1 MSNIKL
7 VHSGGNSVSLT
18 TPTSNPASNITFKLP
33 QSDGSAGQVLQT
45 DGNGNLSWVTPATT
59 NGIRMAD
66 QWRRAAVLALNS
78 GENFLTSDWE
88 RVDGSG
94 QGVYI
99 PNGGMTQS
107 SGIFTF
113 PMTGIY
119 KVEWQCYFEDTGSAS
134 VNSANIYITTDN
146 NTYTNR
152 SSAVNSVADVG
163 SYSYVSAHTQ
173 TFVDVTDTSQVKV
186 KFRVYS
192 NSTVAMDTSSSENR
206 NCATFVR
213 LGDT

>member
-1 MSNIKL
+1 MPVTINGDGSITGLAVGGLPDGSVDADTLASNAVTTNKIA
-7 VHSGGNSVSLT
+7 NSAVTAAKSSLT
-18 TPTSNPASNITFKLP
+18 QGIT
-33 QSDGSAGQVLQT
+33 
-45 DGNGNLSWVTPATT
+45 
-59 NGIRMAD
+59 MAD
-66 QWRRAAVLALNS
+66 QWRRNAICALNS

-99 PNGGMTQS
+99 PNGGMTES

-134 VNSANIYITTDN
+134 VNSANIYITTN
-146 NTYTNR
+146 NSSYANR
-152 SSAVNSVADVG
+152 SSSVNSVADVS

>member
-1 MSNIKL
+1 MPVTIN
-7 VHSGGNSVSLT
+7 
-18 TPTSNPASNITFKLP
+18 
-33 QSDGSAGQVLQT
+33 
-45 DGNGNLSWVTPATT
+45 GNGSITGLSVGGLP
-59 NGIRMAD
+59 NGIVDTDVLANNAVTTAKTTLTPGITMAD
-66 QWRRAAVLALNS
+66 QWRRAAILALNS

-146 NTYTNR
+146 NTYNNR
-152 SSAVNSVADVG
+152 SSSVNSVADVG

-192 NSTVAMDTSSSENR
+192 NSTVAVDTSSSENR

>member
-1 MSNIKL
+1 MSELNFT
-7 VHSGGNSVSLT
+7 HSNGNKVKLT
-18 TPTSNPASNITFKLP
+18 TPDTLAANRTFKLP
-33 QSDGSAGQVLQT
+33 GVDGSAGQVLQT
-45 DGNGNLSWVTPATT
+45 DGNGNLSWVTLPTA
-59 NGIRMAD
+59 GIQGMAD
-66 QWRRAAVLALNS
+66 QWRRNAICALNS

-107 SGIFTF
+107 GGIFTF

-134 VNSANIYITTDN
+134 VNSANIYITTN
-146 NTYTNR
+146 NSSYSNR
-152 SSAVNSVADVG
+152 SSSVNSVADVG

>member
-1 MSNIKL
+1 MPVTINGDGTITGLAVGGLPDGSVDADTLASNAVTTNKIA
-7 VHSGGNSVSLT
+7 NSAVTAAKSSLT
-18 TPTSNPASNITFKLP
+18 QGIT
-33 QSDGSAGQVLQT
+33 
-45 DGNGNLSWVTPATT
+45 
-59 NGIRMAD
+59 MAD
-66 QWRRAAVLALNS
+66 QWRRNAICALNS

-99 PNGGMTQS
+99 PNGGMTES

-134 VNSANIYITTDN
+134 VNSANIYITTN
-146 NTYTNR
+146 NSSYANR
-152 SSAVNSVADVG
+152 SSSVNSVADVS

>member
-1 MSNIKL
+1 MTTNKIA
-7 VHSGGNSVSLT
+7 NSAVTAAKSSLT
-18 TPTSNPASNITFKLP
+18 QGIT
-33 QSDGSAGQVLQT
+33 
-45 DGNGNLSWVTPATT
+45 
-59 NGIRMAD
+59 MAD
-66 QWRRAAVLALNS
+66 QWRRNAICALNS

-99 PNGGMTQS
+99 PNGGMTES

-134 VNSANIYITTDN
+134 VNSANIYITTN
-146 NTYTNR
+146 NSSYANR
-152 SSAVNSVADVG
+152 SSSVNSVADVG

-213 LGDT
+213 IGDT

>member
-1 MSNIKL
+1 MPVTINGDGSITGLAVGGLPDGSVDADTLASNAVTTNKIA
-7 VHSGGNSVSLT
+7 NSAVTAAKSSLT
-18 TPTSNPASNITFKLP
+18 QGIT
-33 QSDGSAGQVLQT
+33 
-45 DGNGNLSWVTPATT
+45 
-59 NGIRMAD
+59 MAD
-66 QWRRAAVLALNS
+66 QWRRNAICALNS

-107 SGIFTF
+107 GGIFTF

-134 VNSANIYITTDN
+134 VNSANIYITTN
-146 NTYTNR
+146 NSSYANR
-152 SSAVNSVADVG
+152 SSSVNSVADVS

-213 LGDT
+213 IGDT

>member
-1 MSNIKL
+1 MPVTINGDGTITGLAVGGLPDGSVDADTLASNAVTTNKIA
-7 VHSGGNSVSLT
+7 NSAVTAAKSSLT
-18 TPTSNPASNITFKLP
+18 QGIT
-33 QSDGSAGQVLQT
+33 
-45 DGNGNLSWVTPATT
+45 
-59 NGIRMAD
+59 MAD
-66 QWRRAAVLALNS
+66 QWRRNAICALNS

-107 SGIFTF
+107 GGIFTF

-134 VNSANIYITTDN
+134 VNSANIYITTN
-146 NTYTNR
+146 NSSYANR
-152 SSAVNSVADVG
+152 SSSVNSVADVS

-213 LGDT
+213 IGDT